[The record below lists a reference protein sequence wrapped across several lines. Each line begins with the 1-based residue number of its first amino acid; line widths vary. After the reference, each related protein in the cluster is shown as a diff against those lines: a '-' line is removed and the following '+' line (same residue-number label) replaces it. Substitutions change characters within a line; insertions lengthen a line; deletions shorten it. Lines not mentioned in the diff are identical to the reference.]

1 MLSFSLHFIVVG
13 GAACVQAAATYSS
26 DEETYASTMA
36 RTDQTGEA
44 SQRMAEAGAAP
55 QTKVRPVQCAGQAE
69 SLSSAPRLSPLH
81 VGAITGLLTL
91 PPQGRCISAVS
102 GRLIHAVST
111 ALRGEL
117 HWIVLS
123 QVAWLMLFLQVDP
136 AEWRLELERV
146 APRLRI
152 TMPLDAKDWRLHLEQ
167 AHQHSEQIGKLW
179 PDGQTALQ
187 KVLTEVCGERSGMQP
202 CWAG

>member
-1 MLSFSLHFIVVG
+1 MLRQD
-13 GAACVQAAATYSS
+13 A
-26 DEETYASTMA
+26 
-36 RTDQTGEA
+36 
-44 SQRMAEAGAAP
+44 
-55 QTKVRPVQCAGQAE
+55 
-69 SLSSAPRLSPLH
+69 
-81 VGAITGLLTL
+81 LLMT
-91 PPQGRCISAVS
+91 P
-102 GRLIHAVST
+102 
-111 ALRGEL
+111 
-117 HWIVLS
+117 
-123 QVAWLMLFLQVDP
+123 LQVDP

-187 KVLTEVCGERSGMQP
+187 KVLTEVCGVPSGMQP